1 MVRCLVEP
9 DELSVRVYKDWYAR
23 AKDEIQARYPGHWRM
38 FVKILAATS
47 PRVSVK
53 KNWTCACRILD
64 AWMKGKDWTCHVAM
78 RTHIPNVKRAL
89 ANQALSGDKVSR
101 FARNLLGDKDCV
113 TVDVWIARA
122 YGQDPGN
129 FDYQEIEAKI
139 RQEAKDHGIE
149 PAEWQAVVWQVIRQA
164 EGKSAKNFAK
174 DRQLCLAFA

>member
-1 MVRCLVEP
+1 
-9 DELSVRVYKDWYAR
+9 
-23 AKDEIQARYPGHWRM
+23 
-38 FVKILAATS
+38 
-47 PRVSVK
+47 
-53 KNWTCACRILD
+53 
-64 AWMKGKDWTCHVAM
+64 MKGKDWTCHAAM

-164 EGKSAKNFAK
+164 EGKSAKNFTE